1 MYKCGFT
8 VVGSLVKRKPFWG
21 FFREAWINLFWKFL
35 KSVKSRVEKAY
46 LNVSLKFLNWPKFYL
61 RTKTKLPKT
70 RNRAIVIWNSSLSK
84 IWNLTTLRKALVGCS
99 FLIPGADKQ
108 DYEYR
113 TSLAHIFNQIELF
126 QFELLDFKKNQ
137 SFSKSFRFF
146 IRNLQRR
153 YIELENEICQA
164 VIFFLNL
171 QKGGKGK
178 RGESGT
184 ERKYLTSWKRGKC
197 ERVKG
202 D

>member
-1 MYKCGFT
+1 MGAGKRLVSIKPRFSPFQQNKIIHIRIIHSCNSNRLKNNPQIVGLVYKRGFT

-46 LNVSLKFLNWPKFYL
+46 LNVSLKFLNWPKFNL

-126 QFELLDFKKNQ
+126 QF
-137 SFSKSFRFF
+137 
-146 IRNLQRR
+146 
-153 YIELENEICQA
+153 
-164 VIFFLNL
+164 
-171 QKGGKGK
+171 
-178 RGESGT
+178 
-184 ERKYLTSWKRGKC
+184 
-197 ERVKG
+197 
-202 D
+202 